1 MCEINKLFAF
11 PSEEILK
18 YTKLFSEGVS
28 PNCHYCHSNGV
39 YAVYFSLRYHS
50 LTVDIKKDNK
60 YLDKSW
66 EIHNVTKSSL
76 KTLEERINK
85 YLIKNGVIG
94 KLYDVYEHSDYK
106 KLYETLNENGVLDNR
121 HDEIIEVIEYHKTVG
136 SDEENFTTH
145 KITINDLY
153 SWYQISTGDELVN
166 VEHLT
171 IESYIK
177 LIEYM
182 KSLI

>member
-1 MCEINKLFAF
+1 MCEINKLFTF

-18 YTKLFSEGVS
+18 YAKLFSEGVS
-28 PNCHYCHSNGV
+28 PNCHYCHSNGD

-50 LTVDIKKDNK
+50 LTVDIKKDNE

-66 EIHNVTKSSL
+66 EIHNVTKSTL

-85 YLIKNGVIG
+85 YLIKIG
-94 KLYDVYEHSDYK
+94 AISKLYDVYNYSDYK
-106 KLYETLNENGVLDNR
+106 NLYETLNENGVLDKEHN
-121 HDEIIEVIEYHKTVG
+121 HFIEVIEHQKAINIE
-136 SDEENFTTH
+136 DEKLITH
-145 KITINDLY
+145 KITANNFY
-153 SWYQISTGDELVN
+153 SWYQISSGDDIIN

-171 IESYIK
+171 IKSYIK